1 MTAIRDYLR
10 QIAGYLIL
18 SALVE
23 NLVAKKEYGPYI
35 RLFLNLLLVLLFVS
49 PILSISAD
57 RLGQTWLEAA
67 ASWSQGTYLE
77 ADLQEL
83 NERQTTLELSA
94 QKKILEQQI
103 GDLLEKRGFCLEEL
117 SFTSD
122 SDGTIIR
129 ITVTVSKMNTDNDL
143 KEQNK
148 KNSSASTE
156 SFAGEY
162 QGLSYGEEIEPS
174 RALKNYLAKQL
185 SSSCEIIVT
194 LKNG

>member
-18 SALVE
+18 SVLVE

-83 NERQTTLELSA
+83 NDKQTTLERSA
-94 QKKILEQQI
+94 QKRILEQQI
-103 GDLLEKRGFCLEEL
+103 GDLLGARAFHLEEL
-117 SFTSD
+117 SFDTD
-122 SDGTIIR
+122 SDGNFIR
-129 ITVTVSKMNTDNDL
+129 IAVTVSKMNIDNDL

-148 KNSSASTE
+148 KNNSTSTE
-156 SFAGEY
+156 SFEREY
-162 QGLSYGEEIEPS
+162 QGLSYGEELEPS
-174 RALKNYLAKQL
+174 RALKNYLAEQL
-185 SSSCEIIVT
+185 STSCEIIVT
-194 LKNG
+194 LEDE

>member
-18 SALVE
+18 SVLVE

-83 NERQTTLELSA
+83 NEKQTTLEVAA

-103 GDLLEKRGFCLEEL
+103 GELLEKRAFRLEEL
-117 SFTSD
+117 ELDTD
-122 SDGTIIR
+122 SDGAIIR
-129 ITVTVSKMNTDNDL
+129 IMVIVSRIRMDNGL
-143 KEQNK
+143 KEQENR
-148 KNSSASTE
+148 NPSME
-156 SFAGEY
+156 EFDVEY
-162 QGLSYGEEIEPS
+162 QGLSYGEEMEPS
-174 RALKNYLAKQL
+174 RALKNYLGKQL

-194 LKNG
+194 LKNE